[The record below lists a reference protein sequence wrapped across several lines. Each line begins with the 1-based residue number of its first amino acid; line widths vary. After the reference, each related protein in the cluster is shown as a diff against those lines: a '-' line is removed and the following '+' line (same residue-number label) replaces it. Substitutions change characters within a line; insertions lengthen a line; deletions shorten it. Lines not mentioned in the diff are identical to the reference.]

1 MLNISTII
9 TAGSLKGWSI
19 TFRNN
24 SGRVMRVSRAVVAV
38 FGLTRNIIDIPTAT
52 IPSVETKA
60 DFQNVMPEPFR
71 VCLDELLS
79 NGKIH
84 SSMQPSS
91 NGVKY
96 APYLTII
103 PQTKVEDWG
112 IEEGVTHF
120 EFTKT
125 PVWKP
130 VVKSQPT
137 SLVLSLR
144 DSQDNLLHID
154 PILFHF
160 CCELR
165 LKQRVLIPF
174 T

>member
-1 MLNISTII
+1 MIKFI
-9 TAGSLKGWSI
+9 
-19 TFRNN
+19 N
-24 SGRVMRVSRAVVAV
+24 SSDRVMRVSRAVVAV
-38 FGLTRNIIDIPTAT
+38 FGLTKNIIDIPTAESPFT
-52 IPSVETKA
+52 ETEA
-60 DFQNVMPEPFR
+60 DFRNVMPEPFR
-71 VCLDELLS
+71 ICLDDLLA

-84 SSMQPSS
+84 SSIQPSS
-91 NGVKY
+91 HGVRY

-103 PQTKVEDWG
+103 PQTKKEEWG
-112 IEEGVTHF
+112 VEEGVSHF

-130 VVKSQPT
+130 VMKCRPT
-137 SLVLSLR
+137 NLILTLR
-144 DSQDNLLHID
+144 DSQDNILHID

-165 LKQRVLIPF
+165 LKQRVLISF